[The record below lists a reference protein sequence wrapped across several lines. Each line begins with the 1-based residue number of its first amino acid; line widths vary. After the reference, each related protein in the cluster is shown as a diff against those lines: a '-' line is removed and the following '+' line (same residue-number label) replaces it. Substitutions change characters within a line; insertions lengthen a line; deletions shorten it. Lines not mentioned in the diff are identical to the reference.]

1 MLLYKSSLTKTKTTL
16 RSGQR
21 FQPQGLD
28 RFGKKLETVLFR
40 KTCPVGRETNI
51 ENNIVQRFC
60 KRTESLFPGSEPKAE
75 RPEEKIAERETSTI
89 LK

>member
-1 MLLYKSSLTKTKTTL
+1 M
-16 RSGQR
+16 
-21 FQPQGLD
+21 
-28 RFGKKLETVLFR
+28 
-40 KTCPVGRETNI
+40 GRETNI